1 MTAQFPSSTNTFV
14 KDHAAT
20 GKLVVDFSRNEND
33 WALNRYAQLVDVK
46 KVAGYYL
53 EMTLEQAARILNT
66 DLSDA
71 AWPDN
76 ANAPSQFDGTE
87 SFQFKEFHTD
97 RFLYGATIGWRTED
111 QASWDIVAQ
120 HLRIHAQRAMTART
134 LKAITLAT
142 TAGNYDSTHT
152 SAVAAIS
159 GNSGTWAAST
169 TARTD
174 IKRSLNYAA
183 ELILKDTL
191 GAISPSDLILV
202 ISPTTARKI
211 TESQEIV
218 DYLKQSPD
226 SWAWIKGDLANQ
238 NKNLAFGLPPTLY
251 GFEVVIEKTVRVS
264 TRKGATTSKDFVLP
278 STTPFLCARVGSLEG
293 MYGGPSF
300 SMLTNFV
307 KEDMTTERKDDSDN
321 RLTNARI
328 IDDFGM
334 KMTAPVS
341 GFLFTSAV

>member
-1 MTAQFPSSTNTFV
+1 MTAQFPSSTNVFV

-53 EMTLEQAARILNT
+53 EMTLEQAARLLNV
-66 DLSDA
+66 DGAEA

-76 ANAPSQFDGTE
+76 SMAPANFDGTE

-97 RFLYGATIGWRTED
+97 RFMFGATIGWRTED

-120 HLRIHAQRAMTART
+120 HLRIHAQRAMTFRT

-142 TAGNYDSTHT
+142 TGSNYDSTHT
-152 SAVAAIS
+152 SAVAAIP
-159 GNSGTWAAST
+159 GNTGTWAASLAT
-169 TARTD
+169 RGD
-174 IKRSLNYAA
+174 IKRSLNHAA
-183 ELILKDTL
+183 EVILKDTL
-191 GAISPSDLILV
+191 GAVSPSDLILV
-202 ISPTTARKI
+202 MSPTTARKI

-264 TRKGATTSKDFVLP
+264 TRKGATTSKDFVLGA
-278 STTPFLCARVGSLEG
+278 STPFLCARVGSLEG

-307 KEDMTTERKDDSDN
+307 KEDMTTENKHDSDN

-341 GFLFTSAV
+341 GFLFTSAI